1 MNHDTFL
8 KVSFILGI
16 EKFPLILCF
25 MSRVYREMPPLWR
38 IEELLELT
46 DEHPSGLRWIEKD
59 KFVTRY
65 NKVTGYYMVSID
77 NEVFLAHRIV
87 YYLRTGECP
96 DNHAVIHD
104 CFNIEKDNRLDLLI
118 RYKMRPERHYLD
130 PCRS

>member
-16 EKFPLILCF
+16 EKFPLIVCF

-104 CFNIEKDNRLDLLI
+104 RFNTEKDNRLDLLI
-118 RYKMRPERHYLD
+118 RYKMRPQRHYLD
-130 PCRS
+130 PWG

>member
-1 MNHDTFL
+1 MNNDKNP
-8 KVSFILGI
+8 KVAFILGI

-46 DEHPSGLRWIEKD
+46 DEHPSGLRWIEKG
-59 KFVTRY
+59 KFVTRC
-65 NKVTGYYMVSID
+65 NKATGYYMVSID

-96 DNHAVIHD
+96 DNHAVVHD
-104 CFNIEKDNRLDLLI
+104 RFNTEKDNRLDLLI
-118 RYKMRPERHYLD
+118 RYKMRPQRHYLD
-130 PCRS
+130 PWG